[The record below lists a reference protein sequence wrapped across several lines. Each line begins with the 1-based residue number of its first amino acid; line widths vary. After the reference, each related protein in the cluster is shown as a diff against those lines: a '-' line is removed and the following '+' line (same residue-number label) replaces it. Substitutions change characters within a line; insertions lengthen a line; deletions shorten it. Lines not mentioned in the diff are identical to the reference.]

1 MPDRPN
7 VVVILSDQQRWDTLA
22 CYGNDWIQTPRLNRL
37 AERERRIRGRL
48 CLAACVRS
56 GPRVDN
62 DRTLSP
68 LRRTGRQQDEH
79 STPASQFCL
88 R

>member
-37 AERERRIRGRL
+37 AEESAVFE
-48 CLAACVRS
+48 AAYVTQPVCVPARAS
-56 GPRVDN
+56 IMTGLYPA
-62 DRTLSP
+62 
-68 LRRTGRQQDEH
+68 LRRTGRQQDEPRPQH
-79 STPASQFCL
+79 PSSA
-88 R
+88 